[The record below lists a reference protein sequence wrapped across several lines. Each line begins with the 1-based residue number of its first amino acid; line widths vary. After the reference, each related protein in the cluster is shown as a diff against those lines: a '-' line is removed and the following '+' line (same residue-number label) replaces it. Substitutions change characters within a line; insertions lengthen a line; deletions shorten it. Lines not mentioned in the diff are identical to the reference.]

1 MTFGA
6 HIHRRVPLN
15 EQEATTDLDEI
26 DVDFS
31 DSVDGREEESNA
43 ALQQQQQQQ
52 QTPPSSLSVQGD
64 VTVVPMSS
72 TTIDMSVVPE
82 PIPKVDAV
90 EPPFLPAYGGIGSI
104 KIIGQHF
111 GTEINLDQ
119 MVAINGRACKETLWL
134 SVTTLECVGPPSF
147 TVGTEAFVTVNVAR
161 SSSDPSRD
169 QVKIRYEPPII
180 QRIVPAYG
188 PTHGNTLIRV
198 LGRNFGDTRVSNAV
212 SPTVHIGELPCLNP
226 ILINSTE
233 IRCTTMKLDDG
244 QGDYLI
250 KVITDGVSSNA
261 TIDGGEI
268 GSDIFTYVLPSIH
281 SVEPPIGPTFG
292 VTRITIRGEGFG
304 TREERCVEFLFFLF
318 FFFGYNTTCSF
329 FFFFF
334 ISHHLSL
341 LSSLSSLSS
350 LSCLPSPFFVFLL
363 PLFSLFS
370 LLLFFS
376 SSFLLLLF
384 FSSSLNL
391 FLTDS

>member
-1 MTFGA
+1 MRHTTANMFVLLLTLILFLSSTPTTSGA
-6 HIHRRVPLN
+6 HIHRRGPLN
-15 EQEATTDLDEI
+15 EQEATTTDLDEI

-31 DSVDGREEESNA
+31 DSGDGREEESNA
-43 ALQQQQQQQ
+43 ASQQQQQQQ
-52 QTPPSSLSVQGD
+52 NSPSSLSVQGD

-90 EPPFLPAYGGIGSI
+90 EPPFLPAYGGIGSM

-111 GTEINLDQ
+111 GTEKNLDQ
-119 MVAINGRACKETLWL
+119 MVSINGRACKETLWL

-147 TVGTEAFVTVNVAR
+147 TVGTDAFVTVNVAR
-161 SSSDPSRD
+161 SSSDPSVD

-198 LGRNFGDTRVSNAV
+198 LGRNFGDARVSNAAA
-212 SPTVHIGELPCLNP
+212 PTVHIGQLPCLNP

-233 IRCTTMKLDDG
+233 IRCTTMKLDEG
-244 QGDYLI
+244 QGEYLI
-250 KVITDGVSSNA
+250 QVITDGVASNA

-304 TREERCVEFLFFLF
+304 TREERWDPFFFFLFFLF
-318 FFFGYNTTCSF
+318 PTLVIVY
-329 FFFFF
+329 
-334 ISHHLSL
+334 
-341 LSSLSSLSS
+341 
-350 LSCLPSPFFVFLL
+350 
-363 PLFSLFS
+363 
-370 LLLFFS
+370 
-376 SSFLLLLF
+376 
-384 FSSSLNL
+384 
-391 FLTDS
+391 